1 MTTVEWVVL
10 AFNAFVLGYFV
21 VLNGSY
27 LILLYAAGRE
37 LFTFMHR
44 ARIESTDEIMR
55 SPLAPSIA
63 VVSPAWN
70 ESAGIVDSVRS
81 LLALEYP
88 NFEVVV
94 VNDGSSDDTLQ
105 RLVDAF
111 DMEPVEYAYA
121 PDVAT
126 AAFQALYRSRTERR
140 ISVVDK
146 ANGGKADAINAGIN
160 VADTELVCVID
171 ADSVLDTDA
180 LAKSAR
186 PFIDDPERMVA
197 VGGIVRIVNG
207 SIVERGHVSEVR
219 LPRAHLARIQVL
231 EYLRAFLAGRSGWSR
246 VNGLLII
253 SGAFGIFRR
262 DIVAEVGGFDTHTLG
277 EDMELVVRIHR
288 HMRRERRPYRIGFVP
303 DPVCWTEAPEDLKN
317 LRSQRI
323 RWHRGLTDVL
333 FRHRSMALNPRYGVV
348 GMFAIPHFVLFELLA
363 PVVELSGLVL
373 VPVSWSLGYVNWVFV
388 LAFMS
393 MALLFG
399 IFLSIAA
406 LALEEMALRRYPS
419 VRQLLTLVVYAF
431 VENLGY
437 RQLTAWCRIRGLLKE
452 LRRADAVWES
462 LDRKGFTQATGSEAD

>member
-1 MTTVEWVVL
+1 V
-10 AFNAFVLGYFV
+10 
-21 VLNGSY
+21 
-27 LILLYAAGRE
+27 LLYAAGRE

-44 ARIESTDEIMR
+44 ARIVSTDEVMR
-55 SPLAPSIA
+55 SPLAPSVA

-88 NFEVVV
+88 SFEVIV
-94 VNDGSSDDTLQ
+94 VNDGSSDDTLDK
-105 RLVDAF
+105 LVAAF

-121 PDVAT
+121 PEIPT
-126 AAFQALYRSRTERR
+126 AQFRALYRSRTERR
-140 ISVVDK
+140 VLVVDK
-146 ANGGKADAINAGIN
+146 ENGGKADAINAGIN
-160 VADTELVCVID
+160 VADTDLVCVID
-171 ADSVLDTDA
+171 ADSVLDADA
-180 LAKSAR
+180 LAKGAR
-186 PFIDDPERMVA
+186 PFIDDPERTVA
-197 VGGIVRIVNG
+197 VGGIVRIIND

-246 VNGLLII
+246 INALLII
-253 SGAFGIFRR
+253 SGAFGVFRR
-262 DIVAEVGGFDTHTLG
+262 DVVSEVGGFSTRTLG
-277 EDMELVVRIHR
+277 EDMELVVRIHE

-323 RWHRGLTDVL
+323 RWHRGLTDIL
-333 FRHRSMALNPRYGVV
+333 FMHRRMVGNPRYGAV
-348 GMFAIPHFVLFELLA
+348 GLFSMPHFVLFELLA
-363 PVVELSGLVL
+363 PIVELAGLVL
-373 VPVSWSLGYVNWVFV
+373 VPVSWWLGYVNWVFV
-388 LAFMS
+388 VAFAS

-419 VRQLLTLVVYAF
+419 VRQLLTLVAYAF

-437 RQLTAWCRIRGLLKE
+437 RQLTAWWRIRGLVRE
-452 LRRADAVWES
+452 LRRVDAVWEP
-462 LDRKGFTQATGSEAD
+462 LDRKGFASADAD